1 MNIGLPVRTIVVE
14 PIVSP
19 VPDGD
24 LPGRSADVPA
34 RPTTP
39 TPRTATKQQVRTTGS

>member
-1 MNIGLPVRTIVVE
+1 MNIGQPVRTLVVE

-24 LPGRSADVPA
+24 LPGHLAELAPA
-34 RPTTP
+34 PTRPTPGAAAT
-39 TPRTATKQQVRTTGS
+39 TTAGDLDG

>member
-1 MNIGLPVRTIVVE
+1 MNIGQPVRTLVVE

-24 LPGRSADVPA
+24 LPGRPA
-34 RPTTP
+34 ELPPTPTTP
-39 TPRTATKQQVRTTGS
+39 TSGAAAATTTGDLDG

>member
-1 MNIGLPVRTIVVE
+1 MNIGEPVRTLVVE

-24 LPGRSADVPA
+24 FPGRLAELEPS
-34 RPTTP
+34 PTAP
-39 TPRTATKQQVRTTGS
+39 VSGAAVATTVGDAEA

>member
-1 MNIGLPVRTIVVE
+1 VNIGAPVRTIVVE

-24 LPGRSADVPA
+24 RPA
-34 RPTTP
+34 RAAELPSPPTAP
-39 TPRTATKQQVRTTGS
+39 TPRAAAKEQDRLTDA

>member
-1 MNIGLPVRTIVVE
+1 MNIGEPVRTLVVE

-24 LPGRSADVPA
+24 LPGHLAELEPA
-34 RPTTP
+34 PTMP
-39 TPRTATKQQVRTTGS
+39 MPGAAATITVGDPEA